1 MIQWLTNAFR
11 VKTEQESLLWPSSL
25 WSYHLL
31 TFYHTYSL
39 QCLQVGSWTCT
50 HCSFYLEGPFSL
62 LEVIPF
68 TSLKFHLVTE
78 ILTSQL
84 TTIGPP
90 AMTFPAILISKQLS
104 LSIILYILIIYL
116 AYFIS
121 PTFAY
126 KHCKRKGL
134 WEGLVESIPRT
145 GEGVGS
151 LQLPWA
157 SS

>member
-1 MIQWLTNAFR
+1 MIQWLPNAFR
-11 VKTEQESLLWPSSL
+11 GKTEQKSLLWPSSL
-25 WSYHLL
+25 WSHHLL

-50 HCSFYLEGPFSL
+50 RCSLYLEGPFSL

-78 ILTSQL
+78 IVTANHNRTSSHDTSCHTYL
-84 TTIGPP
+84 KT
-90 AMTFPAILISKQLS
+90 LIP
-104 LSIILYILIIYL
+104 LYHTVYFNYL

-145 GEGVGS
+145 GERAGS